1 MPAARGLLAR
11 HQRQRVDILIASTGQ
26 QKQQQHGGD
35 VKKNATTTTTTTP
48 AKPTATNSAASDATG
63 AINLSRAR
71 RLAFG
76 RRNLRI
82 SSISD
87 YIAVYLDIYV

>member
-35 VKKNATTTTTTTP
+35 VKKNATTTTTTP
-48 AKPTATNSAASDATG
+48 AKPTATSSAASDATG